1 MWNKKVV
8 INEEK
13 LIQSKAVIGAIREVS
28 MKADTSE
35 IASVCLGN
43 DTIREIAGYTD
54 NFDENKYNPYVRD
67 YLDKLIYDEHNKK
80 VKEAKQTK
88 DDARLQ
94 ILSDEAMEKAGYT
107 GSSQVN
113 KYFKSFVDRTLINK
127 EFNKLYKAE
136 NQNNREIIDA
146 IYKRIYQMSS
156 YSDKR
161 PYGVV
166 NEYAQNFVDNRIE
179 EFEERGIHI
188 SKDSIEQYA
197 I

>member
-8 INEEK
+8 IDEEK
-13 LIQSKAVIGAIREVS
+13 LMESKAVISAIREVS
-28 MKADTSE
+28 MNADTSE
-35 IASVCLGN
+35 IASVCLEN

-54 NFDENKYNPYVRD
+54 NFDENRYNPYVRD

-80 VKEAKQTK
+80 VKEAKQRK
-88 DDARLQ
+88 DEARLQ
-94 ILSDEAMEKAGYT
+94 LLSDEAMEKAGYT
-107 GSSQVN
+107 GNGQVN

-127 EFNKLYKAE
+127 EFNKLYRAE
-136 NQNNREIIDA
+136 SQNDKETVNA

-156 YSDKR
+156 YSNKR

-166 NEYAQNFVDNRIE
+166 NEYAQNFVDGRIA
-179 EFEERGIHI
+179 EFEQRGIHI
-188 SKDSIEQYA
+188 LDNSIEQYA

>member
-8 INEEK
+8 IDEEK
-13 LIQSKAVIGAIREVS
+13 LIESKAVIGAIREVS
-28 MKADTSE
+28 MNADTSE

-80 VKEAKQTK
+80 VKEAKQRK
-88 DDARLQ
+88 DEARLQ
-94 ILSDEAMEKAGYT
+94 LLSDEAMEKAGYT
-107 GSSQVN
+107 GNSQVN

-127 EFNKLYKAE
+127 EFNKLYRAE
-136 NQNNREIIDA
+136 SQNDKETVNA

-156 YSDKR
+156 YSNKK

-166 NEYAQNFVDNRIE
+166 NEYAQNFVDGRIA
-179 EFEERGIHI
+179 EFEQRGIHI
-188 SKDSIEQYA
+188 LNNSIEQYA